1 MKLFPRYAFFQT
13 LKIFFV
19 TLAAT
24 TLGLLFFFIVKTSL
38 DLGLP
43 FMLAVQMTP
52 YMLPDL
58 LSKTFPIAALLS
70 VTVFFSRMSGN
81 NEIIALKALGIAPW
95 RVLVPVWAF
104 MFFISLSSVWL
115 NDLSLSWSRQQMTRT
130 LLQKFEETMLAQLRS
145 EKRFATHDGDYIV
158 EVSDV
163 SDDGQ
168 LITPTFTAKGGE
180 ITGFGETAR
189 LEVDYEAAL
198 IHVHLYN
205 TEFYAKNFELQFSKK
220 YVLTLPLRELFRS
233 AYRVDPSAAKIKEA
247 LAELAAEREGNRRKL
262 ASTAIFAFLRGD
274 LQETSHPVWKE
285 RIANEERVTDKENRY
300 RLIVPRVW
308 ASGFS
313 CFFFAWVGAPFAI
326 WFNKADYTAAFF
338 ACFLPI
344 LAVYYPLFMFGLEGA
359 KSGAVSP
366 IFAWTGNVAL
376 GIVGCWFL
384 KKIH

>member
-13 LKIFFV
+13 LKIFV
-19 TLAAT
+19 VALAAATLAF
-24 TLGLLFFFIVKTSL
+24 LFFFIIKTSL
-38 DLGLP
+38 DLGAP
-43 FMLAVQMTP
+43 IALALQMTP
-52 YMLPDL
+52 YILPDL
-58 LSKTFPIAALLS
+58 LSKTFPLAALLS
-70 VTVFFSRMSGN
+70 VTFFFSRMASA
-81 NEIIALKALGIAPW
+81 NEIIALKALGTAPW
-95 RVLVPVWAF
+95 RVLFPIWVF

-130 LLQKFEETMLAQLRS
+130 LLHKFEETLLAKLRA
-145 EKRFATHDGDYIV
+145 ENRFATSDGDYIV

-163 SDDGQ
+163 SDDGL
-168 LITPTFTAKGGE
+168 LISPTFTAQGGE

-189 LEVDYEAAL
+189 IEVDYEAAL
-198 IHVHLYN
+198 VHIRLYN
-205 TEFYAKNFELQFSKK
+205 TEFYAKNVEMQFSKN
-220 YVLTLPLRELFRS
+220 YALTLPLNEIFRS
-233 AYRVDPSAAKIKEA
+233 AYRVDPPAAKIQEA
-247 LAELAAEREGNRRKL
+247 LADLSAEREENRRKL

-285 RIANEERVTDKENRY
+285 RAAKESKIADRENRY

-313 CFFFAWVGAPFAI
+313 CFFFVWVGAPFAI

-338 ACFLPI
+338 SCFLPI
-344 LAVYYPLFMFGLEGA
+344 LGIYYPLFMFGLEGA

-376 GIVGCWFL
+376 GIVGCWLL

>member
-19 TLAAT
+19 ALGAA
-24 TLGLLFFFIVKTSL
+24 TLGLLFFFVVKTSL

-43 FMLAVQMTP
+43 FLLALQMTP

-95 RVLVPVWAF
+95 RVLFPVWAF

-115 NDLSLSWSRQQMTRT
+115 NDLSLSWSRQQMTRA
-130 LLQKFEETMLAQLRS
+130 LLQKFEETMLAQLRA

-205 TEFYAKNFELQFSKK
+205 TEFYAKNFEMQFSQK

-247 LAELAAEREGNRRKL
+247 LADLTAEREGARRKL

-285 RIANEERVTDKENRY
+285 RIANEERVTYKENRY

-326 WFNKADYTAAFF
+326 WFNKGDFTAAFF

-359 KSGAVSP
+359 KSGVVSP
-366 IFAWTGNVAL
+366 VFAWTGNVAL